1 MIIITNSIKTCF
13 MKFVTHNDKKINS
26 AGTSGKGSI
35 FVKFTTLVSKL
46 GQPELGSGDNKV
58 AASWDIEFENGEIV
72 TVYNWKDGKNYLGIE
87 GLDIEDIT
95 DWHVGGFN
103 KSALNLIRELISE

>member
-1 MIIITNSIKTCF
+1 MIIITNSIKNTF

-46 GQPELGSGDNKV
+46 GQPDLGSGDNKV
-58 AASWDIEFENGEIV
+58 IKMYD
-72 TVYNWKDGKNYLGIE
+72 
-87 GLDIEDIT
+87 
-95 DWHVGGFN
+95 FN
-103 KSALNLIRELISE
+103 KREINKKQRRELPRMESVEDLNTALLYMKYDMKKKLTENKNNLKK